1 MSGQTRVP
9 DLPEENPELMR
20 FLDSVDRRQ
29 KAAGQLADLAPAAT
43 LADVIT
49 AYNALLATQRTR

>member
-29 KAAGQLADLAPAAT
+29 LAMSQIADLAPAAT
-43 LADVIT
+43 LSEVIT
-49 AYNALLATQRTR
+49 ALNAILATQRTR